1 MFPNIT
7 ITHSEANYLA
17 ISKIIQTL
25 LISTYKPYFLY
36 HPFKEFKIA
45 YLVNQN

>member
-25 LISTYKPYFLY
+25 ISMYKPYFLY
-36 HPFKEFKIA
+36 HPFKESKVA
-45 YLVNQN
+45 YSVNQN